1 MLSLFSSF
9 NAVTNRCKCSNYS
22 WISYLCNVKKSGLQ
36 ILISNDDG
44 YRSKG
49 LRVVTDFMRAYG
61 DVTVI
66 APATPQSGK
75 SAALGLFQDLYLE
88 QLADEPHYRLFSFSG
103 TPVDCVKMGMRILE
117 EDGIVPDLV
126 ISGINHGSNATAA
139 AAYSGTIGAAIE
151 AAYYRVP
158 AIALSLD
165 SHDEDA
171 DFSPVTDYLG
181 TILDHYFETG
191 LSEGILLN
199 INFPAIPSDQIKGI
213 RIAHQGQASWRRE
226 FDLATD
232 AEGRSCFRIS
242 GTLLDFEKNYE
253 SGGYL
258 QADHLLVK
266 DGYISIVP
274 HRIDTTDYDEAE
286 RLAKAWKCDTIS

>member
-1 MLSLFSSF
+1 M
-9 NAVTNRCKCSNYS
+9 
-22 WISYLCNVKKSGLQ
+22 KKSGLH

-44 YRSKG
+44 YQSKG
-49 LRVVTDFMRAYG
+49 LRVISDFLRPYG
-61 DVTVI
+61 DLTVV

-75 SAALGLFQDLYLE
+75 SAALGLFQNLYLE
-88 QLADEPHYRLFSFSG
+88 QLVDDAHYRLFRFTG

-126 ISGINHGSNATAA
+126 VSGINHGSNATAA

-151 AAYYRVP
+151 GAYYGIP

-165 SHDEDA
+165 SHHENA

-191 LSEGILLN
+191 IGKGILLN
-199 INFPAIPSDQIKGI
+199 INFPAIPSTQIRGI
-213 RIAHQGQASWRRE
+213 RIAHQGHASWRRE
-226 FDLATD
+226 FDLVTD
-232 AEGRSCFRIS
+232 ASGRTCFRIS
-242 GTLLDFEKNYE
+242 GTLIDFESSYV

-258 QADHLLVK
+258 QGDHHLLA

-274 HRIDTTDYDEAE
+274 HRIDTTDYDEAA
-286 RLAKAWKCDTIS
+286 RLASSWKCDTIS

>member
-1 MLSLFSSF
+1 M
-9 NAVTNRCKCSNYS
+9 
-22 WISYLCNVKKSGLQ
+22 KKKRLH

-49 LRVVTDFMRAYG
+49 LRTIADFMRAYG
-61 DVTVI
+61 DVTVV

-88 QLADEPHYRLFSFSG
+88 QVVSEPHFRLFSFTG

-117 EDGIVPDLV
+117 QDGITPDLV

-139 AAYSGTIGAAIE
+139 AAYSGTMGAVIE
-151 AAYYRVP
+151 GAYYGIP
-158 AIALSLD
+158 SIGLSLC

-171 DFSPVTDYLG
+171 DFSPVTDHLG
-181 TILDHYFETG
+181 LILEKYFESG
-191 LSEGILLN
+191 LSEGIYLN
-199 INFPAIPSDQIKGI
+199 INFPAIPSNQIKGI
-213 RIAHQGQASWRRE
+213 RIAHQGRGSWRRE

-232 AEGRSCFRIS
+232 ETGRSCFRIS
-242 GTLLDFEKNYE
+242 GTLFDREKEYI

-258 QADHLLVK
+258 QGDHRLVAD
-266 DGYISIVP
+266 DYISVVP
-274 HRIDTTDYDEAE
+274 HQIDTTDYDEAA
-286 RLAKAWKCDTIS
+286 RLAQAWKCDTIS

>member
-1 MLSLFSSF
+1 M
-9 NAVTNRCKCSNYS
+9 
-22 WISYLCNVKKSGLQ
+22 KKSGLH
-36 ILISNDDG
+36 ILLSNDDG
-44 YRSKG
+44 YQSKG
-49 LRVVTDFMRAYG
+49 LRVVADFLRPYG
-61 DVTVI
+61 DLTIV
-66 APATPQSGK
+66 APAVPQSGK

-88 QLADEPHYRLFSFSG
+88 QIVDEPHFRLFSFTG

-117 EDGIVPDLV
+117 QDGIVPDLV
-126 ISGINHGSNATAA
+126 VSGINHGSNATAA

-151 AAYYRVP
+151 GAYYGVP

-171 DFSPVTDYLG
+171 DFSPVTDHLE
-181 TILDHYFETG
+181 TILDRYFETG
-191 LSEGILLN
+191 LGKGILLN

-213 RIAHQGQASWRRE
+213 RIAHQGHASWRRE
-226 FDLATD
+226 FDLTTD
-232 AEGRSCFRIS
+232 ANGRSCFRIS
-242 GTLLDFEKNYE
+242 GTLIDFEKDYF

-258 QADHLLVK
+258 QADHLLLK

-274 HRIDTTDYDEAE
+274 HRIDTTDYDEAA